1 MAKKK
6 RKSKKKQE
14 SKLNL
19 KYELSGLLCVAI
31 SIIAVLQLG
40 VVGQTFVY
48 LFRFFAGEWFILCL
62 IGLFLLGI
70 SLFWKK
76 KSPSLLTRRK
86 AGLYCIIA
94 SILLLSH
101 VQLFKNLSHHGSIRS
116 ASVIGNTWELF
127 MIDMKQQAASP
138 DLGGGMI
145 GAVLFA
151 ASHFLFASTGSQ
163 IMAIVLILMGLILV
177 TGRSLQETLK
187 KWTSPVG
194 RFIRSQWQAFLE
206 DMKTVRT
213 NMSSPK
219 TKTKSGKKQKRV
231 QKKKEMPEP
240 EEEDEEIISP
250 IIHSEPIISS
260 FSDRQEERVEPLI
273 PEKTQETVQTA
284 KDEPSG
290 GAQDSETAAAPPM
303 TFTELEN
310 KDYQMPSLDILA
322 DPKHTGQQTDK
333 KNIYENARKLERAAS
348 KLRGKSESDPSSSR
362 PGGHKI

>member
-62 IGLFLLGI
+62 IALFLLGI

-127 MIDMKQQAASP
+127 MIDMKQQAAS
-138 DLGGGMI
+138 
-145 GAVLFA
+145 
-151 ASHFLFASTGSQ
+151 
-163 IMAIVLILMGLILV
+163 LI
-177 TGRSLQETLK
+177 
-187 KWTSPVG
+187 W
-194 RFIRSQWQAFLE
+194 
-206 DMKTVRT
+206 
-213 NMSSPK
+213 
-219 TKTKSGKKQKRV
+219 
-231 QKKKEMPEP
+231 
-240 EEEDEEIISP
+240 
-250 IIHSEPIISS
+250 
-260 FSDRQEERVEPLI
+260 
-273 PEKTQETVQTA
+273 
-284 KDEPSG
+284 
-290 GAQDSETAAAPPM
+290 AAA
-303 TFTELEN
+303 
-310 KDYQMPSLDILA
+310 
-322 DPKHTGQQTDK
+322 
-333 KNIYENARKLERAAS
+333 
-348 KLRGKSESDPSSSR
+348 
-362 PGGHKI
+362 